1 MSNLVERLNATAHPR
16 LERTLGYQAN
26 SRWVAWHWEPQLNQV
41 MHNDGENIGT
51 GNGVAWQ
58 IFLQHP
64 QVSPSVQDYNLG
76 AADQYWMLLDRYSRN
91 LYVGLGPDVQSLLEA
106 PESLALL
113 ASLDGSNN
121 FFSET
126 ADALKDS
133 WERLTNSEGVRN
145 LRNSIPLGVG
155 VALLAA
161 VGIGG
166 WYWLKPIMERQPAAT
181 ETPLVACGTGGSGD
195 FSAYF
200 APAMG
205 SQELHVISVYEAR
218 SDHRAGYHP
227 TGLVEVKVQRQ
238 EKPIILAL
246 SAYEPVHWNVTLE
259 PGVKVEYII
268 LNGYHQQSISGVDG
282 VPVDKYIHRGIRSR
296 SGHFSYKWLNS
307 LEYKPL
313 LVQRLE
319 QYTRTKLTS
328 FQGCYRGT
336 SFQLK

>member
-26 SRWVAWHWEPQLNQV
+26 SRWVAWHWEPELNQV
-41 MHNDGENIGT
+41 MYNDGDNIGT

-58 IFLQHP
+58 VFLQHP
-64 QVSPSVQDYNLG
+64 QVSPSVQDYNLSQ
-76 AADQYWMLLDRYSRN
+76 ADQYWLLLDRHSRN
-91 LYVGLGPDVQSLLEA
+91 LYVGLGPDVQSLLDA

-113 ASLDGSNN
+113 ASLDGNN
-121 FFSET
+121 DFFQET
-126 ADALKDS
+126 SDAIKDNLA
-133 WERLTNSEGVRN
+133 RLTNSDGFRN
-145 LRNSIPLGVG
+145 LKNLIPLGVG
-155 VALLAA
+155 AASIAALAY
-161 VGIGG
+161 GG
-166 WYWLKPIMERQPAAT
+166 WYWLKPIMDKQQAT
-181 ETPLVACGTGGSGD
+181 TQTPLVACGADGSGD

-200 APAMG
+200 ARTMG

-218 SDHRAGYHP
+218 SDHSGGYHP
-227 TGLVEVKVQRQ
+227 TGLVEVKVERQ

-246 SAYEPVHWNVTLE
+246 SSYEPVHWNVTLS

-282 VPVDKYIHRGIRSR
+282 VPVDKYIHKGIRSR
-296 SGHFSYKWLNS
+296 PGHFAYKWQNTLD
-307 LEYKPL
+307 YKPL

>member
-41 MHNDGENIGT
+41 MYNDGDNIGT

-58 IFLQHP
+58 VFLQHP
-64 QVSPSVQDYNLG
+64 QVSPSVQDYNLA
-76 AADQYWMLLDRYSRN
+76 AADQYWLLLDRHSRN

-113 ASLDGSNN
+113 ASLDGNN
-121 FFSET
+121 DFFQEIG
-126 ADALKDS
+126 DAIKDNL
-133 WERLTNSEGVRN
+133 ERLTNSEGFRN
-145 LRNSIPLGVG
+145 LKNLIPLGVG
-155 VALLAA
+155 AASIAA
-161 VGIGG
+161 VGVGG
-166 WYWLKPIMERQPAAT
+166 WYWLKPILERQPAAT
-181 ETPLVACGTGGSGD
+181 ETPLVACGEGGSGD

-200 APAMG
+200 ARTMG
-205 SQELHVISVYEAR
+205 SKELHVISVYEAR
-218 SDHRAGYHP
+218 SDHSAGYHP

-246 SAYEPVHWNVTLE
+246 SSYEPVHWNFTLS
-259 PGVKVEYII
+259 PGVEIEQII

-282 VPVDKYIHRGIRSR
+282 VPVDKYIHKRIRYR
-296 SGHFSYKWLNS
+296 PGHFSYKWLNT

-319 QYTRTKLTS
+319 QYTRTQLTS